1 MADHWVINAS
11 PIILLAKAE
20 VIQFLPGLCDELVI
34 PAGVVDEVH
43 NVLITDAGKIWL
55 AGEGR
60 QFVRPSPEIH
70 SALSSWRGGT
80 GEAGV
85 ISWALHD
92 PRFTA
97 VLDDRRALGQHGS
110 HEGVLGGP
118 HAGELQQDPGS
129 GELGGPGDHV
139 AVLHLDVGHLS
150 QNLFLIAAE
159 LRLGAFITAAINE
172 IDLEHAFDLDP
183 MSEGP
188 LCVIGLGAR
197 AQEQVTVEFDP
208 QGRVWG
214 KALSTDDMDE
224 KADDTDGGR

>member
-80 GEAGV
+80 GEAEV

-97 VLDDRRALGQHGS
+97 VLDDRRARELATRSKIYVVGS
-110 HEGVLGGP
+110 LRVIVIAKERGFILKAKPALDRLRGSGAYVTDELIDRAVAL
-118 HAGELQQDPGS
+118 AGES
-129 GELGGPGDHV
+129 
-139 AVLHLDVGHLS
+139 
-150 QNLFLIAAE
+150 
-159 LRLGAFITAAINE
+159 
-172 IDLEHAFDLDP
+172 
-183 MSEGP
+183 
-188 LCVIGLGAR
+188 
-197 AQEQVTVEFDP
+197 
-208 QGRVWG
+208 
-214 KALSTDDMDE
+214 
-224 KADDTDGGR
+224 